1 MVARDPLSLS
11 LEDPHKISRE
21 PLGAMLREMSDFD
34 PEATLDVG
42 AGELGYREL
51 FEARSTSFV
60 SVDLDASLRPTIAGS
75 ALALPL
81 RSESFDTLLC
91 TQTLEHLPHPVRALE
106 EFHRV
111 LRAHGRLLLS
121 APQSWPMH
129 MVPNDYYR
137 YTRYGLQW
145 MLAQTGFS
153 IERIEPCGGAIATV
167 GQYVA
172 LGIFHLG
179 ATARHSRTRRLWRRQ
194 IGPLV
199 NRITLWLDRR
209 YPILDGN
216 VLNWVVLARRT

>member
-1 MVARDPLSLS
+1 MASRDLLALS

-21 PLGAMLREMSDFD
+21 PLAARLREMSDFN
-34 PEATLDVG
+34 PGATLDVG

-51 FEARSTSFV
+51 FAARSTSFI
-60 SVDLDASLRPTIAGS
+60 SVDFDYTLGPTIAGS

-81 RSESFDTLLC
+81 RSNSFDTLLS
-91 TQTLEHLPHPVRALE
+91 TQTLEHLPDPRRALE

-111 LRAHGRLLLS
+111 LRANGRLLLS

-129 MVPNDYYR
+129 MVPHDYYR
-137 YTRYGLQW
+137 YTRFGLEW
-145 MLAQTGFS
+145 MLAQSGFS

-179 ATARHSRTRRLWRRQ
+179 ATARHSRTRRLWRRR

-199 NRITLWLDRR
+199 NRVTLWLDRR

-216 VLNWVVLARRT
+216 VLNWVVLARRM